1 MVLTSLSSTRMM
13 SSYMIGKIFK
23 GDGKVDSDLAILHKS
38 EVVTDLAIL
47 YEDDVLVF
55 DG

>member
-1 MVLTSLSSTRMM
+1 LRL
-13 SSYMIGKIFK
+13 IGKIFK
-23 GDGKVDSDLAILHKS
+23 GDRKVDSDLAILHEG

-47 YEDDVLVF
+47 YEDDVLVL